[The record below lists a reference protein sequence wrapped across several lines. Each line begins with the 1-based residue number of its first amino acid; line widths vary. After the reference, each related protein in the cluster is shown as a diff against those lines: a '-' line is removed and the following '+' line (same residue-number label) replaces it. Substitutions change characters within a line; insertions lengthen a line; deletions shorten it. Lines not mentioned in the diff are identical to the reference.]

1 MQMFPVT
8 AVVVSVVA
16 AVLFGLADVVEQ
28 RNTHQVRVRRALSPR
43 LVLDLA
49 KRPMW
54 LAAIGV
60 NVVANILQIVALHFG
75 ALALV
80 QPILVTDLLFAAV
93 FAAVLAHRRPDRVI
107 AAGVILCTAGVGCF
121 LAIARP
127 HGGHNTVSFTTFLPL
142 ALVLAAVVVG
152 CLVAAQLGPR
162 QVRPLWLA
170 LACGIDFGV
179 NAFLLKL
186 VPNTLSA
193 GFSDPLKQWPLYA
206 IVITA
211 PTSFL
216 LNQGA
221 FQAGTLISP
230 VLAII
235 TTADPLVSI
244 SVAYAW
250 LGETIT
256 TTPLALSGELLS
268 LIVMAAGIYA
278 LARRAP
284 HVMTSQP
291 PQSVATGAITP
302 EDNERPG

>member
-1 MQMFPVT
+1 MRMFPVT
-8 AVVVSVVA
+8 AVVVSLVA

-28 RNTHQVRVRRALSPR
+28 RSTHQVPVRRALSPR
-43 LVLDLA
+43 LVLDLG
-49 KRPMW
+49 KRPAW

-60 NVVANILQIVALHFG
+60 NIVANILQIVALHFG

-93 FAAVLAHRRPDRVI
+93 FAAAIAHRRPDRVMLV
-107 AAGVILCTAGVGCF
+107 GVIWCTAGVGCF
-121 LAIARP
+121 LGIARP

-142 ALVLAAVVVG
+142 ALVLAAVVAG

-186 VPNTLSA
+186 VPDTLSA

-244 SVAYAW
+244 GVAHAW

-256 TTPLALSGELLS
+256 ATPLALAGELIS
-268 LIVMAAGIYA
+268 LIVMGAGIYA
-278 LARRAP
+278 LAHRAP
-284 HVMTSQP
+284 HVMSSQP
-291 PQSVATGAITP
+291 QPSLATETITP
-302 EDNERPG
+302 EV

>member
-1 MQMFPVT
+1 MFPVT
-8 AVVVSVVA
+8 AVVVSLVA

-28 RNTHQVRVRRALSPR
+28 RSTHQVPVRRALSPR

-49 KRPMW
+49 KRPVW
-54 LAAIGV
+54 LAAIVV
-60 NVVANILQIVALHFG
+60 NLVANILQIVALHFG

-93 FAAVLAHRRPDRVI
+93 FAAALAHRRPDRVML
-107 AAGVILCTAGVGCF
+107 AGVIWCTAGVGCF
-121 LAIARP
+121 LGIARP

-142 ALVLAAVVVG
+142 ALVLAAVVAG

-186 VPNTLSA
+186 VPDTLSA
-193 GFSDPLKQWPLYA
+193 GFSDPLRQWPLYA

-221 FQAGTLISP
+221 FQAGRLISP

-235 TTADPLVSI
+235 TTADPLVSVAI
-244 SVAYAW
+244 AYAW

-256 TTPLALSGELLS
+256 TTPPALAGEAIS

-284 HVMTSQP
+284 HVMNSQP
-291 PQSVATGAITP
+291 QPSLATETITP
-302 EDNERPG
+302 EGQ

>member
-1 MQMFPVT
+1 MFPVV

-28 RNTHQVRVRRALSPR
+28 RNTHQVPVRGALSPR
-43 LVLDLA
+43 LVLDLG

-54 LAAIGV
+54 QAAIGV
-60 NVVANILQIVALHFG
+60 NMVANILQIVALHFG

-93 FAAVLAHRRPDRVI
+93 FAAALAHRHPDRVML
-107 AAGVILCTAGVGCF
+107 AGVILCTAGVGCF

-127 HGGHNTVSFTTFLPL
+127 RGGHNTVSFATFLPL
-142 ALVLAAVVVG
+142 ALVLAAIVAG

-162 QVRPLWLA
+162 RIRPLWLA

-186 VPNTLSA
+186 VPDTLSA

-244 SVAYAW
+244 GVAYAW

-256 TTPLALSGELLS
+256 TTPLALAGEMIS
-268 LIVMAAGIYA
+268 LIAMGAGIYA
-278 LARRAP
+278 LAHRAP
-284 HVMTSQP
+284 HVIASQP
-291 PQSVATGAITP
+291 QPSVATVADP
-302 EDNERPG
+302 SRRQ

>member
-1 MQMFPVT
+1 MFPVT
-8 AVVVSVVA
+8 AVVVSLVA

-28 RNTHQVRVRRALSPR
+28 RNTHQVPVRHALSPR

-49 KRPMW
+49 KRPTW

-75 ALALV
+75 ELALV

-93 FAAVLAHRRPDRVI
+93 FAAVLAHRRPDRVML
-107 AAGVILCTAGVGCF
+107 AGVVWCTVGVGCF

-127 HGGHNTVSFTTFLPL
+127 HGGHNMVSFTTFLPL
-142 ALVLAAVVVG
+142 ALVLAAVVAG
-152 CLVAAQLGPR
+152 CLVAAHFGPR
-162 QVRPLWLA
+162 QIRPLWMA

-186 VPNTLSA
+186 VPDTLSA

-244 SVAYAW
+244 GVAYAW

-256 TTPLALSGELLS
+256 TTPLALAGELIS
-268 LIVMAAGIYA
+268 LIAMAAGIYA
-278 LARRAP
+278 LAHRAP
-284 HVMTSQP
+284 HVMSSQP
-291 PQSVATGAITP
+291 QAALRARHG
-302 EDNERPG
+302 PGRLR